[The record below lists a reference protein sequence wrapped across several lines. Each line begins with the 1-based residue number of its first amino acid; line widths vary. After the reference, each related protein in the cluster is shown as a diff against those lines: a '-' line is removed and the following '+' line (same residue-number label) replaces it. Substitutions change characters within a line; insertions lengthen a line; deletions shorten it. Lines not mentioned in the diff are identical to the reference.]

1 MRDFDVWDVVKVPFP
16 YTNRP
21 VQQYRPAL
29 VVGRYEGSGAPT
41 LLWVIMITSA
51 DHRRWIGD
59 IDISDQVTAGLP
71 SASIVRSAKIATIEA
86 GDADRLGVLAIS
98 DRREVRKRLAATLE
112 LSLKQ

>member
-1 MRDFDVWDVVKVPFP
+1 
-16 YTNRP
+16 
-21 VQQYRPAL
+21 
-29 VVGRYEGSGAPT
+29 
-41 LLWVIMITSA
+41 MITSA

-86 GDADRLGVLAIS
+86 GDADRLGVLAKS